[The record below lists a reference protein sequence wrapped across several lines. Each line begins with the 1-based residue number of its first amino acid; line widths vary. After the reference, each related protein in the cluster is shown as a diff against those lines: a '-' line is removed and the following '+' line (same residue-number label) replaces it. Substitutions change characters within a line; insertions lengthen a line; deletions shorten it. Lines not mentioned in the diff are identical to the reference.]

1 MTERVLKLKSLTINF
16 ENVSSVKIPAHYIE
30 ALRVGGIT
38 STMYKGWK
46 LDNALREQ
54 RVCSYFLVKINPRA
68 NRKEFWQQ
76 DYFREEG
83 KAPFERIQ
91 EHKDICSVTFGYE
104 GEDSEEIYMEWNGT
118 PETNNRQTSGFEE
131 GGPFF
136 IEICKPEE
144 SQRNN
149 YI

>member
-1 MTERVLKLKSLTINF
+1 MAEKVLKSLTLNF
-16 ENVSSVKIPAHYIE
+16 ENVSSIKIPARYIE
-30 ALRVGGIT
+30 ALRVDGIT
-38 STMYKGWK
+38 STMYKAWK
-46 LDNALREQ
+46 CDDALREH

-68 NRKEFWQQ
+68 NKKEFWQQ

-104 GEDSEEIYMEWNGT
+104 GRFSEEIYMEWDGS
-118 PETNNRQTSGFEE
+118 PETNNRQSCGRYE

-136 IEICKPEE
+136 IEIGKPEE
-144 SQRNN
+144 SKKGN
-149 YI
+149 YA